1 MTEFEQS
8 VERYLFLNSTFFP
21 QEKVSQIKDKL
32 LSNESVFN
40 RARLMTLKDP
50 NTLLLISVFVGQ
62 LGVDR
67 FLINKKATGALKLIF
82 WLITY
87 VCMFVSFFVIL
98 NDATKFI
105 GWFLLSLYLVFLI
118 VWVIDLCK
126 IRNMTKEYNY
136 SLIMNILSI

>member
-8 VERYLFLNSTFFP
+8 VERYLLLNSTYFP

-32 LSNESVFN
+32 LSNESAFN

-82 WLITY
+82 WLIAY

>member
-32 LSNESVFN
+32 LSNESIFN

-82 WLITY
+82 WLIAY

-118 VWVIDLCK
+118 VWIIDLCK

>member
-50 NTLLLISVFVGQ
+50 NTLLLISLFVGQ

-82 WLITY
+82 WLIAC

>member
-32 LSNESVFN
+32 LSNESIFN

-67 FLINKKATGALKLIF
+67 FLINKKATGAIKLIF
-82 WLITY
+82 WLIAY

>member
-21 QEKVSQIKDKL
+21 QKKVSQIKDKL
-32 LSNESVFN
+32 LSNESIFN

-82 WLITY
+82 WLIAY

-118 VWVIDLCK
+118 VWIIDLCK

>member
-1 MTEFEQS
+1 MTDFEQS
-8 VERYLFLNSTFFP
+8 VERYLLLNSTFFP

-82 WLITY
+82 WLIAY

>member
-67 FLINKKATGALKLIF
+67 FLINKKATGAIKLIF
-82 WLITY
+82 WLIAY

>member
-21 QEKVSQIKDKL
+21 QEKVSQIKDQL

-50 NTLLLISVFVGQ
+50 NTLLLISLFVGQ

-82 WLITY
+82 WLIAC

>member
-8 VERYLFLNSTFFP
+8 VERYLLLNSTYFP

-32 LSNESVFN
+32 LSNESAFN

-82 WLITY
+82 WLIAY
-87 VCMFVSFFVIL
+87 VCMFISFFVIL

>member
-82 WLITY
+82 WLIAY

-118 VWVIDLCK
+118 VWIIDLCK

>member
-8 VERYLFLNSTFFP
+8 VERYLLLNSTFFP

-82 WLITY
+82 WLIAY
-87 VCMFVSFFVIL
+87 VCMFASFFVIL

>member
-40 RARLMTLKDP
+40 RARLITLKDP

-67 FLINKKATGALKLIF
+67 FLINKKATGAIKLIF
-82 WLITY
+82 WLIAY

-105 GWFLLSLYLVFLI
+105 GWFLLSLYMVFLI
-118 VWVIDLCK
+118 VWIIDLCK

>member
-1 MTEFEQS
+1 MTDFEQS

-82 WLITY
+82 WLIAY

>member
-67 FLINKKATGALKLIF
+67 FLINKKATGAIKLIF
-82 WLITY
+82 WLIAY

-105 GWFLLSLYLVFLI
+105 GWFLLSLYMVFLI
-118 VWVIDLCK
+118 VWIIDLCK

>member
-67 FLINKKATGALKLIF
+67 FLINKKATGAFKLIF
-82 WLITY
+82 WLIAY

>member
-8 VERYLFLNSTFFP
+8 VERYLLLNSTFFP

-32 LSNESVFN
+32 LSNESAFN

-67 FLINKKATGALKLIF
+67 FLINKKATGVLKLIF
-82 WLITY
+82 WLIAY
-87 VCMFVSFFVIL
+87 VCMFISFFVIL

>member
-8 VERYLFLNSTFFP
+8 VERYLLLNSTFFP
-21 QEKVSQIKDKL
+21 QEKVSQIKDKI
-32 LSNESVFN
+32 LSNESAFN

-82 WLITY
+82 WLIAY
-87 VCMFVSFFVIL
+87 VCMFISFFVIL

>member
-21 QEKVSQIKDKL
+21 QEKLSQIKDKL

-82 WLITY
+82 WLIAY

-118 VWVIDLCK
+118 VWIIDLCK

>member
-1 MTEFEQS
+1 MTDFEQS

-67 FLINKKATGALKLIF
+67 FFINKKATGALKLIF
-82 WLITY
+82 WLIAY

>member
-8 VERYLFLNSTFFP
+8 VEQYLFLNSTFFP

-67 FLINKKATGALKLIF
+67 FLINKKATGAIKLIF
-82 WLITY
+82 WLIAY

>member
-8 VERYLFLNSTFFP
+8 VERYLLLNSTFFP

-32 LSNESVFN
+32 LSNESAFN

-67 FLINKKATGALKLIF
+67 FLINKKATGAIKLIF
-82 WLITY
+82 WLIAY

>member
-8 VERYLFLNSTFFP
+8 VERYLLLNSTFFP

-32 LSNESVFN
+32 LSNESAFN

-82 WLITY
+82 WLIAY
-87 VCMFVSFFVIL
+87 VCMFISFFVIL

>member
-82 WLITY
+82 WIIALVIKFGI
-87 VCMFVSFFVIL
+87 VPKICMNHI
-98 NDATKFI
+98 NM
-105 GWFLLSLYLVFLI
+105 
-118 VWVIDLCK
+118 ID
-126 IRNMTKEYNY
+126 NY
-136 SLIMNILSI
+136 KKDNELTEFNWDNIICL

>member
-8 VERYLFLNSTFFP
+8 VERYLLLNSTFFP

-32 LSNESVFN
+32 LSNESAFN

-82 WLITY
+82 WLIAY

-105 GWFLLSLYLVFLI
+105 GWFLLSLYMVFLI
-118 VWVIDLCK
+118 VWIIDLCK

>member
-40 RARLMTLKDP
+40 RARLITLKDP

-67 FLINKKATGALKLIF
+67 FLINKKATGAIKLIF
-82 WLITY
+82 WLIAY

>member
-8 VERYLFLNSTFFP
+8 VERYLLLNSTFFP

-32 LSNESVFN
+32 LSNESAFN

-82 WLITY
+82 WLIAY
-87 VCMFVSFFVIL
+87 VCMFISFFVIL
-98 NDATKFI
+98 NDDTYRMFFAFI
-105 GWFLLSLYLVFLI
+105 IFGISNSMGY
-118 VWVIDLCK
+118 
-126 IRNMTKEYNY
+126 RSM
-136 SLIMNILSI
+136 

>member
-67 FLINKKATGALKLIF
+67 FLINKKATGTIKLIF
-82 WLITY
+82 WLIAY

>member
-32 LSNESVFN
+32 LSNESVFY

-82 WLITY
+82 WLIAY

-118 VWVIDLCK
+118 VWIIDLCK

>member
-82 WLITY
+82 WLIAY

>member
-8 VERYLFLNSTFFP
+8 VERYLLLNSTFFP

-32 LSNESVFN
+32 LSNESAFN

-82 WLITY
+82 WLIAY
-87 VCMFVSFFVIL
+87 VCMFASFFVIL
-98 NDATKFI
+98 SDATKFI

>member
-67 FLINKKATGALKLIF
+67 FLINKKK
-82 WLITY
+82 
-87 VCMFVSFFVIL
+87 
-98 NDATKFI
+98 
-105 GWFLLSLYLVFLI
+105 
-118 VWVIDLCK
+118 
-126 IRNMTKEYNY
+126 
-136 SLIMNILSI
+136 